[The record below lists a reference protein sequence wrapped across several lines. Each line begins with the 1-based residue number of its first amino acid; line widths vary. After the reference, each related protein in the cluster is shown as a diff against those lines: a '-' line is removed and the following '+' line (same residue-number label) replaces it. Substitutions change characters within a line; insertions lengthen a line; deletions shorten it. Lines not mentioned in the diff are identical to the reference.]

1 MITPKGRYF
10 GIFNLM
16 LITIF
21 LTADQ
26 AALFPNYLLV
36 ENEFGVSHTE
46 IGLISSVFTIVAAL
60 ATLIW
65 AYLVDKYSRKKLIL
79 IGVILGEIPCF
90 LTGFV
95 NDYTQLFVIRV
106 LTGFGIGV
114 ILPAASSLLGDYF
127 PSQERGKGFGW
138 FLSAMGF
145 GYLLGAAIAG
155 GIGSKFGWR
164 YPFIIIAVPNFFLA
178 PLFYLF
184 VREPRRGETDV
195 QIKNSKGKDIVYN
208 YPVKLSDFKKAVTIK
223 TNLFLNLQSILGCIP
238 WGMLSSWIIT
248 FFVYVRGFSIPIATT
263 FALTF
268 TGIRMFGNIWGG
280 YIGDYLSRKKCV
292 YRIILSIT
300 TILLAIPFI
309 TASISRE
316 ISPHSDPSQFIIFFI
331 LGFVGISL
339 ASVAG
344 PNSRAMFLDVN
355 VPENR
360 GMMLSFANL
369 TDVMG
374 TGIGPFFGG
383 LLADRYG
390 LFFALVTS
398 ILFWIPCALLWLP
411 LIKALPV
418 DMNDLSKIMKKRAS
432 EILKKKKNK

>member
-1 MITPKGRYF
+1 MNTSKGRYF

-36 ENEFGVSHTE
+36 EKEFGVSHAQ
-46 IGLISSVFTIVAAL
+46 IGLISSIFTIVAAL

-65 AYLVDKYSRKKLIL
+65 AYLVDKYSRKRLIL

-95 NDYTQLFVIRV
+95 NDYVQLFVIRV

-127 PSQERGKGFGW
+127 PSRERGKGFGW
-138 FLSAMGF
+138 FLSAMGL

-155 GIGSKFGWR
+155 EIGPKFGWR

-178 PLFYLF
+178 PMFYLF

-195 QIKNSKGKDIVYN
+195 QIKDPARKDVVYN
-208 YPVKLSDFKKAVTIK
+208 YPVKISDFKKAVTIK
-223 TNLFLNLQSILGCIP
+223 TNLYLNLQSILGCIP

-248 FFVYVRGFSIPIATT
+248 FFVYVRGFSIPVATT
-263 FALTF
+263 FALSF

-280 YIGDYLSRKKCV
+280 YIGDYLSKKKAS

-309 TASISRE
+309 ITSISRK
-316 ISPHSDPSQFIIFFI
+316 ISPRSDPLDLVVFFL
-331 LGFVGISL
+331 LGFIGISL

-398 ILFWIPCALLWLP
+398 TLFWIPCALLWIP
-411 LIKALPV
+411 LIKAFPV
-418 DMNDLSKIMKKRAS
+418 DMSNLSKMMNKRVS
-432 EILKKKKNK
+432 DLLKKEDK

>member
-1 MITPKGRYF
+1 MGLPKERYF

-36 ENEFGVSHTE
+36 ETEFRVTHAQ
-46 IGLISSVFTIVAAL
+46 IGLISSVFTITAAL
-60 ATLIW
+60 ATLLW
-65 AYLVDKYSRKKLIL
+65 AYLVDKYSRKKLIF

-95 NDYTQLFVIRV
+95 NNYVQLFIIRV

-127 PSQERGKGFGW
+127 PSQKRGKGFGW
-138 FLSAMGF
+138 FLSSMGF
-145 GYLLGAAIAG
+145 GYLLGAGIAG
-155 GIGSKFGWR
+155 GIGSNFGWR
-164 YPFIIIAVPNFFLA
+164 YPSIIIAIPNFFLA

-184 VREPRRGETDV
+184 VKEPIRGETDV
-195 QIKNSKGKDIVYN
+195 RIKKPSREGIVYN
-208 YPVKLSDFKKAVTIK
+208 YPVKLSDFKRAITIK

-268 TGIRMFGNIWGG
+268 IGIRMFGNIWGG
-280 YIGDYLSRKKCV
+280 YIGDYLSKKKCV

-309 TASISRE
+309 TASISYK
-316 ISPHSDPSQFIIFFI
+316 ISPHSDPSQILIFFL
-331 LGFVGISL
+331 LGFIGISL
-339 ASVAG
+339 ASVSG

-374 TGIGPFFGG
+374 TGIGPFVGG

-390 LFFALVTS
+390 LFIAFVTS
-398 ILFWIPCALLWLP
+398 ILFWIPCALLWIP
-411 LIKALPV
+411 LIKNLPV
-418 DMNDLSKIMKKRAS
+418 DMNNLSEIMRKRAA
-432 EILKKKKNK
+432 EILKRKEK